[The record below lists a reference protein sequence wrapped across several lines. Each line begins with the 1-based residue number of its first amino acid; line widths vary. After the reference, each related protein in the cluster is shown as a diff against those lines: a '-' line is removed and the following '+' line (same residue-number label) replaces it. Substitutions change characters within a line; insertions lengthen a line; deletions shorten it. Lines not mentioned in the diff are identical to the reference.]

1 MCRYACDL
9 QPMLKVLAG
18 AENIEKLLH
27 IDISVSKIY
36 KFYASVNRGQR

>member
-18 AENIEKLLH
+18 TQNIEKLLH
-27 IDISVSKIY
+27 IDTPVSNSVIPIK
-36 KFYASVNRGQR
+36 